1 MELDEVAA
9 RLGRRYWALLLVLTV
24 APVLVVGF
32 VMSGREAPAVAQTR
46 IEASGSV
53 TDAAV
58 GDAGVS
64 IVVSQVSAYA
74 TSRNLLTGVLKQQK
88 IDRSPT
94 ELAKKIEVTGLGT
107 ATIVELA
114 VEDAEPETARKLA
127 DAIGGAVVGQINQSN
142 RGALNERIDEINERI
157 RDLEKEL
164 APLAREASG
173 PVPDVGA
180 MNERERVQAELT
192 DLRSS
197 RAELTSEL
205 TSAGSASVVQP
216 AVLAPESNPMVMLA
230 AIAGLVGLV
239 LAILIAVVSEMLRP
253 TVPGQRRVARRLGVP
268 LLGWADRG
276 PRELADLGR
285 RTRLAA
291 RREGVGQITLVG
303 APGPLPAEL
312 VSTVASAVY
321 GDETK
326 LVAPQ
331 EARLDEPKPD
341 GTKPDGPDGEGDGP
355 SVNSTGPAE
364 PKTSTSVVRAGTAV
378 MAKKP
383 SEVAQRK
390 RTPVPS
396 REPCH
401 VHAFKDVDPGADAG
415 AGVVVVVGPV
425 TAVSGLE
432 TVRDLV
438 AASGWPLLGVVG
450 IRKIK
455 G

>member
-9 RLGRRYWALLLVLTV
+9 RVGRRYWALLLVMTV
-24 APVLVVGF
+24 VPVLVVGF
-32 VMSGREAPAVAQTR
+32 VMNGREPPGVAQIR

-64 IVVSQVSAYA
+64 IVVSQVNAYA
-74 TSRNLLTGVLKQQK
+74 TSRNLLTDVLRKQK
-88 IDRSPT
+88 IDRSP
-94 ELAKKIEVTGLGT
+94 ERLAKKIEVTGLGT

-114 VEDAEPETARKLA
+114 VEDADPETARKLA
-127 DAIGGAVVGQINQSN
+127 DAIGGAVVGQINESN
-142 RGALNERIDEINERI
+142 RGALDERIDEINDRI
-157 RDLEKEL
+157 RDLEEKL

-173 PVPDVGA
+173 PVPDVEA

-205 TSAGSASVVQP
+205 TSTGSASVVQP
-216 AVLAPESNPMVMLA
+216 AVIAPESNPMVMLV
-230 AIAGLVGLV
+230 AIAGLLGLV
-239 LAILIAVVSEMLRP
+239 LAILVAVVAEMLRP

-268 LLGWADRG
+268 LLGWTDRG
-276 PRELADLGR
+276 PEELADLGR

-291 RREGVGQITLVG
+291 RREGVGQLTLVG

-312 VSTVASAVY
+312 VSTVAAAVY
-321 GDETK
+321 GEETK
-326 LVAPQ
+326 LVAP
-331 EARLDEPKPD
+331 EAKPD
-341 GTKPDGPDGEGDGP
+341 GTDGAGEGPSANSSGP
-355 SVNSTGPAE
+355 E

-378 MAKKP
+378 MAKKS
-383 SEVAQRK
+383 SEVAR

-396 REPCH
+396 RELCH
-401 VHAFKDVDPGADAG
+401 VHAFEDVDPGADAA

-450 IRKIK
+450 TRKIK
-455 G
+455 R

>member
-9 RLGRRYWALLLVLTV
+9 RVGRRYWALLLVMTV
-24 APVLVVGF
+24 VPVLVVGF
-32 VMSGREAPAVAQTR
+32 VMNGREPPGVAQIR

-64 IVVSQVSAYA
+64 IVVSQVNAYA
-74 TSRNLLTGVLKQQK
+74 TSRNLLTDVLKKQK
-88 IDRSPT
+88 IDRSP
-94 ELAKKIEVTGLGT
+94 ERLAKKIEVTGLGT

-114 VEDAEPETARKLA
+114 VEDADPETARKLA
-127 DAIGGAVVGQINQSN
+127 DAVGGAVVAQINESN
-142 RGALNERIDEINERI
+142 RGALDERIDEINDRI
-157 RDLEKEL
+157 RDLEEKL

-173 PVPDVGA
+173 PVPDVAA

-216 AVLAPESNPMVMLA
+216 AVIAPESNPMVMLV
-230 AIAGLVGLV
+230 AIAGLLGLV
-239 LAILIAVVSEMLRP
+239 LAILVAVVAEMLRP

-268 LLGWADRG
+268 LLGWTDRG
-276 PRELADLGR
+276 PEELADLGR

-291 RREGVGQITLVG
+291 RREGVGQLTLVG

-312 VSTVASAVY
+312 VSAVAAAVY

-326 LVAPQ
+326 LVAPK
-331 EARLDEPKPD
+331 ETKPD
-341 GTKPDGPDGEGDGP
+341 GTDGEGDGP
-355 SVNSTGPAE
+355 SANSSGPEA
-364 PKTSTSVVRAGTAV
+364 KTSTSVVRASTAV
-378 MAKKP
+378 MAKKS
-383 SEVAQRK
+383 SEVAR

-396 REPCH
+396 RELCH
-401 VHAFKDVDPGADAG
+401 VHAFEDVDPGADAA

-450 IRKIK
+450 TRKIK
-455 G
+455 R

>member
-9 RLGRRYWALLLVLTV
+9 RVGRRYWALLLVLTV
-24 APVLVVGF
+24 VPVLVVGF
-32 VMSGREAPAVAQTR
+32 AMNGREPPAVAQTR

-64 IVVSQVSAYA
+64 IVVSQVTAYA
-74 TSRNLLTGVLKQQK
+74 TSRNLLTAVLKEQK
-88 IDRSPT
+88 IDRDPR
-94 ELAKKIEVTGLGT
+94 ELAKRIEVTGLGT

-114 VEDAEPETARKLA
+114 VEDADPETARKLA
-127 DAIGGAVVGQINQSN
+127 DAIGDAVVGRINESN
-142 RGALNERIDEINERI
+142 RGALNERIDEINDRI
-157 RDLEKEL
+157 RDLEEKL

-197 RAELTSEL
+197 RSELTSEL

-239 LAILIAVVSEMLRP
+239 LAILIAVVWEMLRP

-276 PRELADLGR
+276 PAELADLGR

-326 LVAPQ
+326 LVD
-331 EARLDEPKPD
+331 ARTEERTDERPEDD
-341 GTKPDGPDGEGDGP
+341 GGADGPAA
-355 SVNSTGPAE
+355 NSSGPAAA
-364 PKTSTSVVRAGTAV
+364 KTSTSVVRAGTAV
-378 MAKKP
+378 MAKKAG
-383 SEVAQRK
+383 EVAR

-401 VHAFKDVDPGADAG
+401 VHAFEDVDPGADAS

-450 IRKIK
+450 TRKIK
-455 G
+455 R

>member
-9 RLGRRYWALLLVLTV
+9 RVGRRYWALLLVLTV
-24 APVLVVGF
+24 VPVLVVGF
-32 VMSGREAPAVAQTR
+32 VMNGREPPAVAQTR
-46 IEASGSV
+46 LEASSSV

-74 TSRNLLTGVLKQQK
+74 TSENLLTAVLKKEK
-88 IDRSPT
+88 IDRTPR
-94 ELAKKIEVTGLGT
+94 ELAKKIKVTGLGT
-107 ATIVELA
+107 STIVELS
-114 VEDAEPETARKLA
+114 VEDTDPGTARKLA
-127 DAIGGAVVGQINQSN
+127 DALGAAVIEQINESN
-142 RGALNERIDEINERI
+142 QGALNERIDEINDRI
-157 RDLEKEL
+157 RELEEDL

-216 AVLAPESNPMVMLA
+216 AVLAPESNPLVMLA

-239 LAILIAVVSEMLRP
+239 LAILIAVVAEMLRP

-276 PRELADLGR
+276 PGELADLGR

-291 RREGVGQITLVG
+291 RKEGVGQITVVG
-303 APGPLPAEL
+303 APGPLPAEV
-312 VSTVASAVY
+312 VSAVASAVY

-326 LVAPQ
+326 LVTP
-331 EARLDEPKPD
+331 EAAKANEPDEPTSHAED
-341 GTKPDGPDGEGDGP
+341 EGDGP

-364 PKTSTSVVRAGTAV
+364 PKTSTSVVRASTAV
-378 MAKKP
+378 MAKKTP
-383 SEVAQRK
+383 GEVAQRK

-401 VHAFKDVDPGADAG
+401 VHAFEDVDPGADAD

-450 IRKIK
+450 TRKIK
-455 G
+455 R

>member
-1 MELDEVAA
+1 MEIDEVAA
-9 RLGRRYWALLLVLTV
+9 RVGRRYWALLLVLTV
-24 APVLVVGF
+24 VPVLVVGF
-32 VMSGREAPAVAQTR
+32 VMNGREPPAVAQTR
-46 IEASGSV
+46 LEASSSV

-74 TSRNLLTGVLKQQK
+74 TSENLLTAVLKRQK
-88 IDRSPT
+88 IDRTPQK
-94 ELAKKIEVTGLGT
+94 LAKKVTVTGLGT
-107 ATIVELA
+107 STIVELS
-114 VEDAEPETARKLA
+114 VEDADPATARKLA
-127 DAIGGAVVGQINQSN
+127 DAIGGAVIEQINESN

-157 RDLEKEL
+157 RELEKDL

-197 RAELTSEL
+197 RAELISEL

-239 LAILIAVVSEMLRP
+239 LAILIAVVAEMLRP

-268 LLGWADRG
+268 LLGRTDRG
-276 PRELADLGR
+276 PAELADLGR

-312 VSTVASAVY
+312 VSAVASAVY

-326 LVAPQ
+326 LVTAQPD
-331 EARLDEPKPD
+331 EAKPD
-341 GTKPDGPDGEGDGP
+341 KPDIGGDGDDDGDGP
-355 SVNSTGPAE
+355 PVNSTGPTE

-396 REPCH
+396 RELCH
-401 VHAFKDVDPGADAG
+401 VHAFEDVDPGADAA

-450 IRKIK
+450 TRKIK
-455 G
+455 R

>member
-9 RLGRRYWALLLVLTV
+9 RVGRRYWALLLVLTV
-24 APVLVVGF
+24 VPVLVVGF
-32 VMSGREAPAVAQTR
+32 VMNGREPPAVAQTR

-64 IVVSQVSAYA
+64 IVVSQVTAYA
-74 TSRNLLTGVLKQQK
+74 TSRNLLTAVLKEQK
-88 IDRSPT
+88 IDRDPR

-114 VEDAEPETARKLA
+114 VEDADPEAARKLA
-127 DAIGGAVVGQINQSN
+127 DAVGDAVVEQINESN
-142 RGALNERIDEINERI
+142 RGALTEQIDEINDRI
-157 RDLEKEL
+157 RDLEEKL
-164 APLAREASG
+164 APLARRASG
-173 PVPDVGA
+173 TVPDVGA

-197 RAELTSEL
+197 RTELTSQL
-205 TSAGSASVVQP
+205 TAAGSASVVQP
-216 AVLAPESNPMVMLA
+216 AVLAPESDPMVMLA

-239 LAILIAVVSEMLRP
+239 LAILVAVVWEMLRP

-276 PRELADLGR
+276 PAELADLGR
-285 RTRLAA
+285 CTRLAA
-291 RREGVGQITLVG
+291 RREGVAQITLVG

-326 LVAPQ
+326 LVD
-331 EARLDEPKPD
+331 ARTEEPEEERPD
-341 GTKPDGPDGEGDGP
+341 DGGDGP
-355 SVNSTGPAE
+355 AANSSGPAAK
-364 PKTSTSVVRAGTAV
+364 KTSTSVVRAGTAV
-378 MAKKP
+378 MAKKAG
-383 SEVAQRK
+383 EVAR

-401 VHAFKDVDPGADAG
+401 VHAFEDVDPGADAS

-432 TVRDLV
+432 AVRDLV

-450 IRKIK
+450 TRKIK
-455 G
+455 R